1 MFATVRPSSW
11 KFTTNIKPRIF
22 PSTLILIS
30 LSPPSPLAGPGFVF
44 TARCPS
50 CQEYRELSTHKCFI
64 QPPKRKCEDTSGSN
78 KRARGEDEAS
88 DEVSDEE
95 EVEVDEEEEEK
106 EVLYVFF
113 DIEAMQLQGCHEANL
128 LVAETSEDDEPQVF
142 EGSSCVREFLD
153 WLEELTEEDTRLVT
167 VIAHNFQGYDGYF
180 VVHDYYGQNQIIQQL
195 RNGAKLLEVKHD
207 NVRFIDSLSFM
218 AMPLAAFPK
227 TFGITELKKGYFPHL
242 FNVPEHQ
249 DYVGELPAKDYY
261 MAESMSPKGRKEFE
275 TWHKQQ
281 RERQVEFNFAVEL
294 VEYCKSDVR
303 LLKEGCM
310 TFMNK
315 WLESS
320 TFNPFECV
328 TIASVCNRDLRK
340 NHLIPK
346 SIASEPVHGWKTH
359 SNQSNVAREYLYW
372 TDHQLRQ
379 AALAEL
385 SDEDL
390 EAHDLMALA
399 YPDHPHPAYRHYVQH
414 VDNEGEFTV
423 PGTHYHGCPT
433 CYTSGERRTE
443 KHQRLND
450 LTFYDVY
457 ERTKKRTQTLRDKG
471 FYVVEMWE
479 CAWQKEKENNPDIQT
494 YVNTLNFIEPLNPRD
509 AFSGG
514 RTNATKLYYKAADNE
529 RIRYIDYTSLYPFV
543 NKTAKYPKG
552 HPMFINQPD
561 TLDISRYVGFVK
573 CQIVAPFGLYHPVL
587 PCRDQAKLSFPIC
600 PTCVAENLTK
610 PLLQRSATCHHT

>member
-1 MFATVRPSSW
+1 M
-11 KFTTNIKPRIF
+11 
-22 PSTLILIS
+22 
-30 LSPPSPLAGPGFVF
+30 
-44 TARCPS
+44 
-50 CQEYRELSTHKCFI
+50 
-64 QPPKRKCEDTSGSN
+64 
-78 KRARGEDEAS
+78 
-88 DEVSDEE
+88 
-95 EVEVDEEEEEK
+95 
-106 EVLYVFF
+106 LYVFF

-142 EGSSCVREFLD
+142 EGSCCVREFLD

-180 VVHDYYGQNQIIQQL
+180 VVHDYYGQNQITQQL

-261 MAESMSPKGRKEFE
+261 MPESMSPKGRKEFE

-328 TIASVCNRDLRK
+328 TIASACNRDLCE

-346 SIASEPVHGWKTH
+346 RTGSW
-359 SNQSNVAREYLYW
+359 
-372 TDHQLRQ
+372 
-379 AALAEL
+379 
-385 SDEDL
+385 L
-390 EAHDLMALA
+390 E
-399 YPDHPHPAYRHYVQH
+399 
-414 VDNEGEFTV
+414 
-423 PGTHYHGCPT
+423 
-433 CYTSGERRTE
+433 
-443 KHQRLND
+443 
-450 LTFYDVY
+450 
-457 ERTKKRTQTLRDKG
+457 
-471 FYVVEMWE
+471 
-479 CAWQKEKENNPDIQT
+479 
-494 YVNTLNFIEPLNPRD
+494 
-509 AFSGG
+509 
-514 RTNATKLYYKAADNE
+514 NA
-529 RIRYIDYTSLYPFV
+529 
-543 NKTAKYPKG
+543 
-552 HPMFINQPD
+552 
-561 TLDISRYVGFVK
+561 
-573 CQIVAPFGLYHPVL
+573 
-587 PCRDQAKLSFPIC
+587 
-600 PTCVAENLTK
+600 
-610 PLLQRSATCHHT
+610 